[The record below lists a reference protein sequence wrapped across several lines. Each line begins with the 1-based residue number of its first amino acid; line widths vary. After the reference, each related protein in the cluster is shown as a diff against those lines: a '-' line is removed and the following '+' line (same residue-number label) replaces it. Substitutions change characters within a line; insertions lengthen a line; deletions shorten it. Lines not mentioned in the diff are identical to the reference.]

1 MFMDSYKNHCGVH
14 NMYYSFLIIDYA
26 ALFIMALCMF
36 VINLQQAGYSQKLML
51 NVCTWCCFICFG
63 FCIKVTYASSIDMQL
78 LGQKIIYLAFLHALF
93 YMLLFVLNFCRHELP
108 AKLQLLLILNN
119 ITFSIFAL
127 FMDKHNLF
135 YTSVWLEQSHGISVM
150 RRSYGPL
157 HTVYHVEMILYLI
170 GMLVVII
177 RNMIKSSRQTK
188 RACMLL
194 IFTLITPYVGYIIQH
209 AIDFPFDFT
218 PTGFILA
225 VIIIL
230 ELIYVEKI
238 YDVTDIAKDYIF
250 ETMDSGYIVTDGEYR
265 YKGCNNLAKQILPE
279 LDEVEPD
286 ESIYP
291 ISSTFRQIVNGN
303 IPQINYN
310 GRLYEPSA
318 RRITSGK
325 MTIAIVITFIDV
337 TQQYE
342 YKAMQ
347 DSYREELQA
356 EVDKQTSDAQ
366 ARQKRVEQ
374 MSVQLVQT
382 LANAIDAKDKYTN
395 GHSSR
400 VAEYSVRLATAL
412 GWDKEKI
419 DTLRNEGLLHDIGK
433 IGISDVILN
442 KAAALSDDEYD
453 MLKDHVTIGYD
464 IMHDASTLPG
474 AANVIR
480 YHHERFDGTGYPN
493 GLKGEQIP
501 LDARIVSIVD
511 TYDAMSSNRIY
522 RKALP
527 KEKIREELLKGRG
540 RQFDPKLL
548 DVFISLFDRGLLDD
562 VAPRDNG
569 WFE

>member
-1 MFMDSYKNHCGVH
+1 
-14 NMYYSFLIIDYA
+14 MYYSFLIIDYA
-26 ALFIMALCMF
+26 ALFIMAICMF

-51 NVCTWCCFICFG
+51 NVCTWCCFISFG
-63 FCIKVTYASSIDMQL
+63 FCIKITYTSSIDMQL
-78 LGQKIIYLAFLHALF
+78 LGHKIIYMAFLNALF
-93 YMLLFVLNFCRHELP
+93 YMLLFVFNFCRRELP
-108 AKLQLLLILNN
+108 ARLQLLLIINN
-119 ITFSIFAL
+119 ITMSIFAL
-127 FMDKHNLF
+127 FLDKHNLF
-135 YTSVWLEQSHGISVM
+135 YTAAWLEQSHGITVM
-150 RRSYGPL
+150 RRTYGPL

-170 GMLVVII
+170 GMLFVILN
-177 RNMIKSSRQTK
+177 NMIKANRQTK
-188 RACMLL
+188 RSCILL
-194 IFTLITPYVGYIIQH
+194 IFTLLIPYVGYVAQH
-209 AIDFPFDFT
+209 ALDFPFDLT
-218 PTGFILA
+218 PAGFILA

-230 ELIYVEKI
+230 ELIYIEKI

-250 ETMDSGYIVTDGEYR
+250 ETMDSGFIVTDSEYR
-265 YKGCNNLAKQILPE
+265 FKGSNSLAKQILPE
-279 LDEVEPD
+279 LNEVEPD
-286 ESIYP
+286 ENIYP
-291 ISSTFRQIVNGN
+291 VSSAFRQIVNGN
-303 IPQINYN
+303 SSHINYN
-310 GRLYEPSA
+310 GRLYEPSTKKIA
-318 RRITSGK
+318 TGKIT
-325 MTIAIVITFIDV
+325 MAIVITFIDV

-356 EVDKQTSDAQ
+356 EVDKQTKYAQ
-366 ARQKRVEQ
+366 QRHKRVEQ

-400 VAEYSVRLATAL
+400 VAEYSVRIATAM
-412 GWDKEKI
+412 GWNKEAVDI
-419 DTLRNEGLLHDIGK
+419 LRYEGLLHDIGK
-433 IGISDVILN
+433 IGISDIILN

-453 MLKDHVTIGYD
+453 MLKDHVTIGFD

-480 YHHERFDGTGYPN
+480 YHHERYDGTGYPD

-501 LDARIVSIVD
+501 IDARIVSIVD

-527 KEKIREELLKGRG
+527 KDKIREEMLKGRG
-540 RQFDPKLL
+540 RQFDPQIL

-569 WFE
+569 WFD